1 MFKSLLVFSK
11 KKVDTQKI
19 KDFNNALKVV
29 EDFVLLEDFEKA
41 FLALKEIR
49 NKEDESFRKYIENI
63 EEKDKKKEIDLFKS
77 KISKID
83 SLKEKVEKKKQEYEN
98 KIKKKKK
105 TLEKKN
111 IESLIKEATWKK
123 DFIKAWQIATDY
135 LEKNQDNLETINYVN
150 KIKKD
155 LLRLSE
161 KEKKKQEKNIK
172 KDALL
177 EAKQLIWEIQYEV
190 KEDNTKEKK
199 SFFTSL
205 KSKFNI
211 RKRLKEK
218 RLFDEITI
226 LLQAQNAKSDLEAKA
241 KLEQVHLWLS
251 KEIEWEKINWY
262 EIYWKIMW
270 ADKISWDAL
279 WFWKNSKSYNFF
291 IWDATW
297 HWVRAWIIV
306 SNLTKKFNE
315 TSKKLDIKNIVLEIN
330 NSLKQDLKSWNFIT
344 SIFFSINKEET
355 KKVDIV
361 WMWHEP
367 LFVYRKKEKIVEKII
382 PWWLA
387 AWIRIIKDVSS
398 IKEKEIFLE
407 DWDIILSYTDWIV
420 EAKNEDWNM
429 YSIDRVWEKFLELAR
444 NEKSDLK
451 TIYNLFVDDLK
462 KFAKKSNFN
471 DDVTI
476 LLVKKD
482 KNKEILEKQEQI
494 EEVMIKEWLYKNYRK
509 KIKWKT
515 LEEIQEDIKKIQ
527 KENAVKWVIKNLEA
541 LYKSWEM
548 SKLKQDSIKYIKEW
562 YIHSKI
568 NYYLKKAL
576 ENENIFK
583 IKQKNKKIQDKYNI
597 LKELYKKWDY
607 QTVINECS
615 NIISKDWNI

>member
-1 MFKSLLVFSK
+1 MFKSLLTFSK
-11 KKVDTQKI
+11 KKIDTQKI
-19 KDFNNALKVV
+19 KNFNNALKVV

-41 FLALKEIR
+41 SLALKEIR
-49 NKEDESFRKYIENI
+49 SKEDESFRKYIETI

-77 KISKID
+77 KISRID
-83 SLKEKVEKKKQEYEN
+83 TLKEKVEKKKQEYDN
-98 KIKKKKK
+98 NIRKKKK

-111 IESLIKEATWKK
+111 IENLIKEAIWKK
-123 DFIKAWQIATDY
+123 DFIKAWQLATDY
-135 LEKNQDNLETINYVN
+135 LEKNQDNLEVINYVN
-150 KIKKD
+150 KIKKE
-155 LLRLSE
+155 LLKLTE
-161 KEKKKQEKNIK
+161 KEKKKQEKEIK

-177 EAKQLIWEIQYEV
+177 EAKQLIWEIQYDVNEG
-190 KEDNTKEKK
+190 KTKEKK
-199 SFFTSL
+199 NFFTSL

-211 RKRLKEK
+211 RKKLKEK

-262 EIYWKIMW
+262 DIYWKIMW

-279 WFWKNSKSYNFF
+279 WFWKNSKWYNFF

-344 SIFFSINKEET
+344 SIFFSINKEDT
-355 KKVDIV
+355 QKVEIV

-367 LFVYRKKEKIVEKII
+367 LFVYRKNKKIVEKII

-387 AWIRIIKDVSS
+387 AWIRIIKDTSS

-420 EAKNEDWNM
+420 EAKSEDWVM

-451 TIYNLFVDDLK
+451 TIYNLFVEDLK

>member
-1 MFKSLLVFSK
+1 MFKSLLTFSK
-11 KKVDTQKI
+11 KKIDTQKI
-19 KDFNNALKVV
+19 KNFNNALKVV

-41 FLALKEIR
+41 SLALKEIR
-49 NKEDESFRKYIENI
+49 NKEDESFRKYIETI

-77 KISKID
+77 KISRID
-83 SLKEKVEKKKQEYEN
+83 TLKEKVEKKKQEYDN
-98 KIKKKKK
+98 NIRKKKK

-111 IESLIKEATWKK
+111 IENLIKEAIWKK
-123 DFIKAWQIATDY
+123 DFIKAWQLATDY
-135 LEKNQDNLETINYVN
+135 LEKNQDNLEVINYVN
-150 KIKKD
+150 KIKKE
-155 LLRLSE
+155 LLKLTE
-161 KEKKKQEKNIK
+161 KEKKKQEKEIK

-177 EAKQLIWEIQYEV
+177 EAKQLIWEIQYDVNEG
-190 KEDNTKEKK
+190 KTKEKK
-199 SFFTSL
+199 NFFTSL

-211 RKRLKEK
+211 RKKLKEK

-262 EIYWKIMW
+262 DIYWKIMW

-279 WFWKNSKSYNFF
+279 WFWKNSKWYNFF

-344 SIFFSINKEET
+344 SIFFSINKEDT
-355 KKVDIV
+355 QKVEIV

-367 LFVYRKKEKIVEKII
+367 LFVYRKNKKIVEKII

-387 AWIRIIKDVSS
+387 AWIRIIKDTSS

-420 EAKNEDWNM
+420 EAKSEDWVM

-451 TIYNLFVDDLK
+451 TIYNLFVEDLK